1 MGSGGMRFGAGRP
14 GWRPKAEACLR
25 LDVREFARRNLLE
38 SSAFTWHWTN
48 TETGKQVASI
58 GARIE
63 GSAVRL
69 AYAVNNRPAGEL
81 VHITST
87 PCGFGGSRPWFACPR
102 CERRVAV
109 LFMRG
114 GRFACRRCSGVA
126 YTSQSEDAIGRSWR
140 RQRKLERRL
149 GDDWRRPKGM
159 HSLTCA
165 RILEG
170 IFECER
176 WRDEAIDQYLAR
188 FPEFSM

>member
-1 MGSGGMRFGAGRP
+1 MRCGAGRP

-25 LDVREFARRNLLE
+25 LDVREFARRKLLE
-38 SSAFTWHWTN
+38 SSAFSWHWTN

-63 GSAVRL
+63 GPAVRL
-69 AYAVNNRPAGEL
+69 DYAVNNQPVGEL
-81 VHITST
+81 VRVTST

-114 GRFACRRCSGVA
+114 GRFVCRRCAGVV

-149 GDDWRRPKGM
+149 GEDWRRPKGM
-159 HSLTCA
+159 HHRTRDRL
-165 RILEG
+165 LERV
-170 IFECER
+170 FACEELR
-176 WRDEAIDQYLAR
+176 EEAIAR
-188 FPEFSM
+188 YMHRLGLFEW